1 MLTFNAIDVETANAD
16 SGSICQIGITHVV
29 DGEIA
34 EVWSTLVNPEAS
46 FDRMNV
52 RLHRIAAKTVVDSP
66 TIPALSGE
74 LRRRLD
80 GAFLVSH
87 TAFDRVAMDRA
98 MDRYGLPSL
107 EVTWLDSARIAKA
120 AWPRLRS
127 TSLSSMAKKLRIQ
140 FRHHDAGDDS
150 MVSARIVLRA
160 SELTGK
166 SLQDWAHELV

>member
-29 DGEIA
+29 DGGITK
-34 EVWSTLVNPEAS
+34 VWITLVNPEAS

-52 RLHRIAAKTVVDSP
+52 RLHGIAAKTVVDSP
-66 TIPALSGE
+66 TIPTLSGE
-74 LRRRLD
+74 LRKRLN

-98 MDRYGLPSL
+98 MERYGLPSL

-127 TSLSSMAKKLRIQ
+127 WSLASMAKKLRIE
-140 FRHHDAGDDS
+140 FRHHNAGDDS
-150 MVSARIVLRA
+150 MVAARIVLEA
-160 SELTGK
+160 SRLTKRLIGDWLDEL
-166 SLQDWAHELV
+166 S

>member
-16 SGSICQIGITHVV
+16 RGSICQIGITHVV
-29 DGEIA
+29 DGEIT
-34 EVWSTLVNPEAS
+34 EVWSTLVNPEDS

-52 RLHRIAAKTVVDSP
+52 RLHRISARTVVDSP

-74 LRRRLD
+74 LRRRVD

-107 EVTWLDSARIAKA
+107 DVTWLDSARIAKA

-127 TSLSSMAKKLRIQ
+127 RSLASMAKKLRIE
-140 FRHHDAGDDS
+140 FRHHDAADDS
-150 MVSARIVLRA
+150 MVAARIVLQA
-160 SELTGK
+160 SKLTGK
-166 SLQDWAHELV
+166 SLQNWADELV

>member
-1 MLTFNAIDVETANAD
+1 MLTFNAIDVETANTD

-52 RLHRIAAKTVVDSP
+52 RLHRISARTVVDSP

-80 GAFLVSH
+80 GTILVSH
-87 TAFDRVAMDRA
+87 TAFDRVAMGRA

-127 TSLSSMAKKLRIQ
+127 RSLASMAKKLRIE
-140 FRHHDAGDDS
+140 FRHHNAGDDS

-160 SELTGK
+160 FELTGK
-166 SLQDWAHELV
+166 SLQDWADEPD